1 MDLAWFTYL
10 IRSKSLSFANNR
22 KNKDQPLSTYFYN
35 GKPLKYRA
43 GTSDM
48 AVIKEILLKKGTSCE
63 YWLPDSIE
71 PKTIL
76 DIGGNIGITS
86 ILFAKKFPKSI
97 IHSFEPLKDNF
108 EIMSNNVSE
117 YLNIHTHP
125 YGLGDKNDQ
134 LTMYK
139 SHDADNFA
147 AWSIYPH
154 LENIDESNSIVIDIK
169 DAKSQINSIGIKSFD
184 LIKID
189 TEGAEYP
196 IIKSIGSSFLK
207 KTQLIVGE
215 LHGNYDYEFLSYL
228 NEIGFNIRTN
238 IKANKPHFMFYAIS
252 DQLLKNMTRKEIRIL
267 NHL

>member
-1 MDLAWFTYL
+1 MDIAWLTYL
-10 IRSKSLSFANNR
+10 LRSKSLSFANNR
-22 KNKDQPLSTYFYN
+22 KNKEHSLSTYYFN

-48 AVIKEILLKKGTSCE
+48 AVIKEILLKKGSSCE
-63 YWLPDSIE
+63 YWLPDSLE

-76 DIGGNIGITS
+76 DIGSNIGITS
-86 ILFAKKFPKSI
+86 ILFAKKFPEST

-108 EIMSNNVSE
+108 QIMYKNVST
-117 YLNIHTHP
+117 YSNIHTHP
-125 YGLGDKNDQ
+125 YGLGDKNDH

-139 SHDADNFA
+139 SNDPDNFA
-147 AWSIYPH
+147 AWSLYPQ
-154 LENIDESNSIVIDIK
+154 LKNIDESNSTIIDIRE
-169 DAKSQINSIGIKSFD
+169 AKSEINSIGIKGFD

-196 IIKSIGSSFLK
+196 IIKSMGSSFLK

-228 NEIGFNIRTN
+228 NEIGFNIKTN
-238 IKANKPHFMFYAIS
+238 IKVNKPHFMFYAIS
-252 DQLLKNMTRKEIRIL
+252 DKLLHKMTRKEIRTL
-267 NHL
+267 NRL